1 MQSVEKGE
9 SFSLGIKLT
18 VNKRCSKEENDIL
31 SETLKSNE
39 ERAAVNI
46 HLFYTKNIYKIIIKI
61 EPIVHFPFN
70 H

>member
-39 ERAAVNI
+39 ERATVNI
-46 HLFYTKNIYKIIIKI
+46 HLFYTKHILKLSLK
-61 EPIVHFPFN
+61 
-70 H
+70 

>member
-1 MQSVEKGE
+1 MEKGE

-46 HLFYTKNIYKIIIKI
+46 HLFYTKNILKLSLK
-61 EPIVHFPFN
+61 
-70 H
+70 